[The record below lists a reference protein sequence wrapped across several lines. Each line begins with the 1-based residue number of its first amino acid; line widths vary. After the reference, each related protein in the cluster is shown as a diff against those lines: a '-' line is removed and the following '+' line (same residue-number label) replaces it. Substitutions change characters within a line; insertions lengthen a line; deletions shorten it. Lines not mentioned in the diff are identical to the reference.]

1 MMTEWMMMNRSNS
14 FHLYRPVFFWR
25 EIKNSLNMTWLA
37 HNKIWMNWPHKND
50 TESTTILFRFCFEYT
65 NQLTDRQTR
74 KQTRTLT
81 LFHSKVDYLITYV
94 IYTKGFV
101 CFIVEVFI
109 VIFVVIYNIT
119 IWNRIIQSWE
129 NTISSHDYKHN
140 HHHHDRDD
148 CKIVSDKIK
157 KRYEMSIV
165 TIVNDIS
172 ICMNWNC

>member
-1 MMTEWMMMNRSNS
+1 MHTIKYEWIG
-14 FHLYRPVFFWR
+14 H
-25 EIKNSLNMTWLA
+25 T
-37 HNKIWMNWPHKND
+37 KND

-157 KRYEMSIV
+157 KKVRNEHCNDSEWHLNLYELKLLTQTNKKFIQ
-165 TIVNDIS
+165 N
-172 ICMNWNC
+172 